1 LDHPCRMGKRQDPYI
16 GSTQRT
22 ISELGLK
29 NSSARMIPP
38 NSVILS
44 SRAPIGHLAI
54 NTVPMAFNQGCK
66 GLIPKGS
73 IRHKFLYYY
82 LLGSVEY
89 LDSLGTGTTF
99 KELSSGKL
107 QEVKVPVPPLP
118 EQRRI
123 VALLDEAF
131 AGLATAKANAE
142 RNLHNARAIFDCYL
156 ESVFSERG
164 EGWTDSTIGAENR
177 FIDYR
182 GKTPAKTATGIPL
195 ITAKNIKMGFLQEE
209 PKEFIAEGDYASW
222 MTRGIPEKG
231 DVLFTTEAPLAN
243 VAQLDT
249 DEKVAFAQ
257 RVIIMQPNKTRLDGC
272 FLKYLLLSKPVQD
285 RIRLHGTGATV
296 QGIKAS
302 LLRLIE
308 ISFPKS
314 LEQQESIVHRLDAL
328 AEETQRLTHLYE
340 RKLAALEELKKSLL
354 QQAFNG
360 EL

>member
-1 LDHPCRMGKRQDPYI
+1 MYFQTADYWRFIAEGSS
-16 GSTQRT
+16 GSTQ
-22 ISELGLK
+22 G
-29 NSSARMIPP
+29 
-38 NSVILS
+38 
-44 SRAPIGHLAI
+44 G
-54 NTVPMAFNQGCK
+54 FNATK
-66 GLIPKGS
+66 
-73 IRHKFLYYY
+73 
-82 LLGSVEY
+82 LGS
-89 LDSLGTGTTF
+89 LMI
-99 KELSSGKL
+99 
-107 QEVKVPVPPLP
+107 PVPPLP
-118 EQRRI
+118 EQQRI

-142 RNLHNARAIFDCYL
+142 RNLQSAHAVFACHL
-156 ESVFSERG
+156 ESVFNERG

-182 GKTPAKTATGIPL
+182 GKTPTKTATGIPL

-209 PKEFIAEGDYASW
+209 PQEFIAEGDYASW

-243 VAQLDT
+243 VAQLNT

-257 RVIIMQPNKTRLDGC
+257 RVIIMQPDKSRLGSC

-308 ISFPKS
+308 ISFPQS
-314 LEQQESIVHRLDAL
+314 LEQQETIVRRLDAL
-328 AEETQRLTHLYE
+328 TEETRRLTHLYE
-340 RKLAALEELKKSLL
+340 RKLTALEELKKSLL
-354 QQAFNG
+354 HQAFNG